1 MVFDCSMAVKIQ
13 DLLDLDD
20 GKLLIGYRF
29 KRLVGNRPRFKTRK
43 QFSSSG
49 KTNGKHLSIRK
60 PGLKRRVKL
69 AA

>member
-1 MVFDCSMAVKIQ
+1 MIFDCSMAVKIQ

-29 KRLVGNRPRFKTRK
+29 KGLLGNPPGFKTRK
-43 QFSSSG
+43 QFSLPG
-49 KTNGKHLSIRK
+49 KANWKHGSIRQTT
-60 PGLKRRVKL
+60 PKRRVKL